1 MEKLTSSAQE
11 HGSRLEPPTCTDAL
25 LWDTWLSVYRLPV
38 LIVAD
43 ELGVFSLLESRPMRI
58 DEIAEELALGARAAD
73 AFLGM
78 LVSLGFL
85 SHYDQQF
92 ALTEASRNFLLPHSP
107 FYWGGVLHG
116 FKENLPSPQG
126 IKEALLKDREEV
138 APTIGEDAPNTEDWE
153 KGQIDPVRAEQ
164 FTRLMHSHSFPAA
177 TGVARQP
184 IFQGVQHVLD
194 VAGGSGCF
202 CIALASQHK
211 HMHCTILEL
220 APVCRLADEY
230 VNTYGVADRVVTH
243 AADMFRD
250 SWPTGYDAVF
260 FANIFHDWT
269 RAQCLELAKKSYE
282 ILPAGG
288 HIFLH
293 EMLLEDTKDGPL
305 AASSFS
311 MVMLLATKGKQ
322 FSATELDELL
332 TEAGFQDVSVMPTY
346 AYYSLVSAKKP

>member
-1 MEKLTSSAQE
+1 VIRAQE
-11 HGSRLEPPTCTDAL
+11 HGPRLEPPTCTDAL

-38 LIVAD
+38 LTVAD
-43 ELGVFSLLESRPMRI
+43 ELGVFRLLESRPLSSN
-58 DEIAEELALGARAAD
+58 EIAEELALGLRAAN

-85 SHYDQQF
+85 AHYHERF
-92 ALTEASRNFLLPHSP
+92 TLTEASRNFLLPHGP

-116 FKENLPSPQG
+116 FKENFPTPQG
-126 IKEALLKDREEV
+126 IKEALLKDREHV

-153 KGQIDPVRAEQ
+153 KGQVDPVRAEQ

-184 IFQGVQHVLD
+184 VFKNVQRILD

-202 CIALASQHK
+202 CIALASQHGQ
-211 HMHCTILEL
+211 MQCTILEL
-220 APVCRLADEY
+220 APVCKLADAY
-230 VNTYGVADRVVTH
+230 VKDYGLEDRITTH
-243 AADMFRD
+243 AADMFRNP
-250 SWPTGYDAVF
+250 WPAGHDAVF

-269 RAQCLELAKKSYE
+269 REQCLDLAKKAFNV
-282 ILPAGG
+282 LPIGG

-293 EMLLEDTKDGPL
+293 EMLLDDTKDGPL
-305 AASSFS
+305 VASTFS

-322 FSATELDELL
+322 FTAQELDELL
-332 TEAGFQDVSVMPTY
+332 QEAGFQGVTVTPTY
-346 AYYSLVSAKKP
+346 AYYSLVSARKP